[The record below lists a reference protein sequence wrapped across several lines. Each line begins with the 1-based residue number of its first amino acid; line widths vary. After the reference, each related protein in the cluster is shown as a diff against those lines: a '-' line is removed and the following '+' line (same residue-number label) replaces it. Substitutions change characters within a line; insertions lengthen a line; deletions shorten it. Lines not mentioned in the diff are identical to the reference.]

1 MPLDQASGK
10 EASTESLA
18 SGLRGW
24 LHDSVELLRV
34 RLELFSLEAQG
45 HAEGMVRMVMVGVG
59 AVLMLGLGLG
69 FLAVLLTVLLWDS
82 QRTLALAV
90 FTTLFLGF
98 GVAVFVYW
106 RQLCRRESRW
116 LQTTLDELRADA
128 ERLRP

>member
-1 MPLDQASGK
+1 MPQDKRPPEAPQAETLIG
-10 EASTESLA
+10 
-18 SGLRGW
+18 GLRGW
-24 LHDSVELLRV
+24 MHDGVDLLRV

-45 HAEGMVRMVMVGVG
+45 HAEGVVRLVLSGVV
-59 AVLMLGLGLG
+59 AMILLCLGLG

-90 FTTLFLGF
+90 FTTLFLGL

-106 RQLCRRESRW
+106 RQLCQRERRWFEA
-116 LQTTLDELRADA
+116 TLDELRADV